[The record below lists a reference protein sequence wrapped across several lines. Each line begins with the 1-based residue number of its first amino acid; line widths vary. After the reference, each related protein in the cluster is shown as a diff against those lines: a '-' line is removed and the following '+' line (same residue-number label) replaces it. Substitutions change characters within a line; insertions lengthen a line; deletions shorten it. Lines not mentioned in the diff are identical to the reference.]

1 MSAPIVV
8 VDYHK
13 GNLLSVARGLAEV
26 GGEAE
31 VTDDPTRIA
40 EAAGVVLPG
49 VGAFE
54 DAMAYLRQS
63 GQDEAILSAIGRGVP
78 FLGICLGLQLLF
90 ERGDER
96 CDGALHGPDD
106 PERWAAGLGV
116 LPGSV
121 SRLRGRLKV
130 PHVGWDQ
137 VHLTPHGRVCPLL
150 RGVPEGAN
158 AYFTHSYALDE
169 DVDPLVVT
177 CRTHYVRSFASAVWR
192 DNVYGVQFHPEKSS
206 AVGLT
211 HPQELRGPRARGWK
225 MILFPAIDLVG
236 GRVVR
241 LQRGDRSKM
250 DVYSDDPASVARDFA
265 AAGAEWI
272 HVVDLSATFE
282 EDEEACAANAAA
294 IRAICQVPGVSV
306 DCGGGVRSMA
316 AVSRL
321 ADLGVRRIAIG
332 TALVRDPAFAERAA
346 AEFGEL
352 LVADV
357 AAKDGVVKVN
367 GWREGEK
374 VSLSELVSRLSGLG
388 YRHLVFTDINRDG
401 MQPAST

>member
-1 MSAPIVV
+1 MNIPSIFWIVPAASV
-8 VDYHK
+8 VALSFAWAFYRLMKRVDEGPPRLREIAAHVRK
-13 GNLLSVARGLAEV
+13 G
-26 GGEAE
+26 
-31 VTDDPTRIA
+31 
-40 EAAGVVLPG
+40 
-49 VGAFE
+49 
-54 DAMAYLRQS
+54 AMAYLRQS

-130 PHVGWDQ
+130 PHVGWNQ

-211 HPQELRGPRARGWK
+211 ILRNYV
-225 MILFPAIDLVG
+225 DLVRGG
-236 GRVVR
+236 GR
-241 LQRGDRSKM
+241 
-250 DVYSDDPASVARDFA
+250 
-265 AAGAEWI
+265 
-272 HVVDLSATFE
+272 
-282 EDEEACAANAAA
+282 
-294 IRAICQVPGVSV
+294 
-306 DCGGGVRSMA
+306 
-316 AVSRL
+316 
-321 ADLGVRRIAIG
+321 
-332 TALVRDPAFAERAA
+332 
-346 AEFGEL
+346 
-352 LVADV
+352 
-357 AAKDGVVKVN
+357 
-367 GWREGEK
+367 
-374 VSLSELVSRLSGLG
+374 
-388 YRHLVFTDINRDG
+388 
-401 MQPAST
+401 